1 MELSANCGSNGSPT
15 SVSYVHA
22 AEERPAVSRTRDF
35 VASLDQCGVHTTTC
49 LFACPCQ
56 HPNDSRDTQ
65 KCLHVEEPAQ
75 SSRVN
80 PVERQHNEEIDD
92 VCLRFVSDLASYVR
106 KYARTCQHLCRD
118 VGAFREVIWDVGE
131 RRPYCHKNGIHA
143 QCSIVGVDPVPEEA
157 DQ

>member
-1 MELSANCGSNGSPT
+1 M
-15 SVSYVHA
+15 
-22 AEERPAVSRTRDF
+22 
-35 VASLDQCGVHTTTC
+35 
-49 LFACPCQ
+49 
-56 HPNDSRDTQ
+56 
-65 KCLHVEEPAQ
+65 
-75 SSRVN
+75 
-80 PVERQHNEEIDD
+80 ERQHNEEIDD

-157 DQ
+157 DKESHEDDEEREEEAERRTALYGVRYVQSRADDAVCGDQKGCQEVSESYDADS